1 MKIKRLT
8 RTVTTTEMVPVTKKV
23 KQKNGCTIKL
33 TDREMKLI
41 GCYFGQL
48 SPGEFISGVDRSLHW
63 NKAEDRLNVVEANSV
78 LIGFYKLITG
88 GN

>member
-48 SPGEFISGVDRSLHW
+48 SPSEFISGVNRSFHW
-63 NKAEDRLNVVEANSV
+63 NKDDQLGVLEVNNVLVG
-78 LIGFYKLITG
+78 LYKLITG